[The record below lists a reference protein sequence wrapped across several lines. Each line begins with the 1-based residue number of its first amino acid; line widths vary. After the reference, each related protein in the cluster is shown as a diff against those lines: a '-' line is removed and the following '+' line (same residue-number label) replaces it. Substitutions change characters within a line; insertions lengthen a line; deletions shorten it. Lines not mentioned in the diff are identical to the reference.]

1 MTGFTDQKAD
11 ALRFITG
18 FELKHGRGPSTADL
32 ADGQFEGSEATAE
45 YVVRAL
51 IVDGKLRRALH
62 SRDRKLQVL
71 TPVSVP
77 RAPDGEPLHLVRIG
91 SLAA

>member
-1 MTGFTDQKAD
+1 MTGLAEQKVD

-32 ADGQFEGSEATAE
+32 ADGQFEGSQATAE
-45 YVVRAL
+45 YVVRSL
-51 IVDGKLRRALH
+51 IIDGKLRRALH

-71 TPVSVP
+71 APVSIP
-77 RAPDGEPLHLVRIG
+77 RGPDGEPLHLVRIG
-91 SLAA
+91 SVAS